1 MSTDISRQQIIHLAN
16 LARLDLS
23 EDEIASYQKELSA
36 IVAFVSQPPGGRRR
50 RARADGAGHPGSK
63 MSAAPDNECP
73 ALGLSLDDLALN
85 AEMEARQIKIPKIN
99 F

>member
-36 IVAFVSQPPGGRRR
+36 IVAFVGQLQ
-50 RARADGAGHPGSK
+50 AADVDGLEPTEQVTQLQNVSR
-63 MSAAPDNECP
+63 PDNECP

-85 AEMEARQIKIPKIN
+85 AETEARQIKIPKIN